1 MKKAMGLK
9 FVMFVVCAMIAVT
22 GCMSMGQK
30 TVDVSHNI
38 KPGWLTKTPK
48 RSNTVF
54 FVGTRSEARRMEDGE
69 KDARMAAIG
78 EAAEAIQTQ
87 IISIY
92 ESARTET
99 GTDDESYGTAIR
111 EGLIARAKGTVR
123 GAKQEE
129 IYWEKIEERQDGEVK
144 YFYNVNV
151 LMGIPTEELRRS
163 LSLELKKQAE
173 ENTTAGDKAAQEF
186 LGKLEEAFADATF
199 D

>member
-1 MKKAMGLK
+1 MMKAMERL
-9 FVMFVVCAMIAVT
+9 FVKV
-22 GCMSMGQK
+22 
-30 TVDVSHNI
+30 
-38 KPGWLTKTPK
+38 
-48 RSNTVF
+48 
-54 FVGTRSEARRMEDGE
+54 
-69 KDARMAAIG
+69 
-78 EAAEAIQTQ
+78 
-87 IISIY
+87 
-92 ESARTET
+92 
-99 GTDDESYGTAIR
+99 
-111 EGLIARAKGTVR
+111 LIARAKGTVR

-151 LMGIPTEELRRS
+151 LMSIPTEELRRS